1 LVSCKQLAAEGAIRT
16 FVIDWPVLLFLGLLF
31 GAFAP
36 DSDWLRSRAFA
47 AGLASALVFTAVAF
61 ISYAVAPDWMW
72 MYFLEPS
79 DASWALPGIAIGYV
93 AVFLVGFAAAVGLAS
108 LGRRAVIAA
117 AVTMLIGEL
126 GVVALTWS
134 RYHLIG
140 TKEEWLA
147 GRAHE
152 LFTASPSG
160 PVTTIGIL
168 GPVFLVI
175 FGVSL
180 FVTWRSGRAAVA
192 GR

>member
-1 LVSCKQLAAEGAIRT
+1 MATEEAVET
-16 FVIDWPVLLFLGLLF
+16 FVIDWPVLLFLGILF

-36 DSDWLRSRAFA
+36 AGDWLRSRAFA
-47 AGLASALVFTAVAF
+47 AGLATTLVFTAVAF

-72 MYFLEPS
+72 MYFLTPS

-93 AVFLVGFAAAVGLAS
+93 GMFLLGFAAAIGIRPVGRGMLV
-108 LGRRAVIAA
+108 GA
-117 AVTMLIGEL
+117 AVGALSAEVV
-126 GVVALTWS
+126 VVALTWS

-140 TKEEWLA
+140 TKEEWVA

-168 GPVFLVI
+168 GPVFLVVL
-175 FGVSL
+175 GASL
-180 FVTWRSGRAAVA
+180 FVAWRSGRAAVA